1 MTSTNIKSD
10 RTQMRHCKEK
20 KLQEGKGESQRD
32 EIFELVKEIV
42 SVERRKGKGVGVHC
56 ERQIVGA
63 HVVEVAQV
71 PGALLFH
78 GSHRLSVKT
87 AQPCRQLC
95 SGGCGGE
102 RRGPLFSISLLIS
115 ISVLISLPARRI
127 SIPSKFP
134 SSPMFVLFIYKST
147 TKETKAL
154 VLHSTAL
161 TIFTCLFAQVCV
173 VLVFLT
179 VVTQVKQRRLK
190 CPLFWFGTHI
200 NPFP

>member
-1 MTSTNIKSD
+1 M
-10 RTQMRHCKEK
+10 
-20 KLQEGKGESQRD
+20 
-32 EIFELVKEIV
+32 
-42 SVERRKGKGVGVHC
+42 
-56 ERQIVGA
+56 GA
-63 HVVEVAQV
+63 NVVEVAQV

-115 ISVLISLPARRI
+115 ISVLISLPAHCI
-127 SIPSKFP
+127 SIPFKFL
-134 SSPMFVLFIYKST
+134 SSLMFVLLIYKST

-161 TIFTCLFAQVCV
+161 TIFTRLFAQVCV

-179 VVTQVKQRRLK
+179 VVTQVKQCRLK

>member
-10 RTQMRHCKEK
+10 RTEMRHCKQK

-127 SIPSKFP
+127 SIPSKFLSHVCSLHLQKYHKGNKSFGFAFKSLDNIYMSVC
-134 SSPMFVLFIYKST
+134 SSVCCFGFSYCCDS
-147 TKETKAL
+147 
-154 VLHSTAL
+154 SQTA
-161 TIFTCLFAQVCV
+161 
-173 VLVFLT
+173 
-179 VVTQVKQRRLK
+179 
-190 CPLFWFGTHI
+190 
-200 NPFP
+200 